1 MRKKRVSLK
10 FLLDE
15 MDKMC
20 KKYYNDGLL
29 KEVLIN
35 SPSYR
40 YKVIAKNK
48 KSRSFLRK
56 IKSFML
62 PYSYL
67 EPVDPY
73 SNVYPNSDEYKVR
86 FSDLVRES
94 KGANKMYFNYS
105 AMREC
110 GYIGHGIAHP
120 TRFGKFTIEP
130 CKAKG
135 YLTMKKEMLNNWI
148 GAQHV

>member
-20 KKYYNDGLL
+20 KKYYNDGVL

-67 EPVDPY
+67 EPVDPD
-73 SNVYPNSDEYKVR
+73 SNVYPNSNEYKVR
-86 FSDLVRES
+86 FSDLVREN
-94 KGANKMYFNYS
+94 KGENKMYFNYS

-110 GYIGHGIAHP
+110 GYIGHGIAYP
-120 TRFGKFTIEP
+120 TRFGEFSIETRKIP
-130 CKAKG
+130 VI
-135 YLTMKKEMLNNWI
+135 TF
-148 GAQHV
+148 

>member
-1 MRKKRVSLK
+1 MRKKRVRLK

-40 YKVIAKNK
+40 YKVITKNK
-48 KSRSFLRK
+48 QSRSYLRK

-62 PYSYL
+62 PYSYI
-67 EPVDPY
+67 EPVYPDA
-73 SNVYPNSDEYKVR
+73 NVNEFTVR

-94 KGANKMYFNYS
+94 KGKNKVYFNYS
-105 AMREC
+105 PTREC
-110 GYIGHGIAHP
+110 GYIGHGVAYP
-120 TRFGKFTIEP
+120 TRFGEFSIETQKIP
-130 CKAKG
+130 VI
-135 YLTMKKEMLNNWI
+135 TF
-148 GAQHV
+148 

>member
-1 MRKKRVSLK
+1 MRKKRVRLK

-40 YKVIAKNK
+40 YKVITKNK
-48 KSRSFLRK
+48 QSRSYLRK

-62 PYSYL
+62 PYSYI
-67 EPVDPY
+67 EPVYPDA
-73 SNVYPNSDEYKVR
+73 NVCPDLNEFTVR
-86 FSDLVRES
+86 FSDLVRET
-94 KGANKMYFNYS
+94 KGENRMYFNYS
-105 AMREC
+105 AIPSC
-110 GYIGHGIAHP
+110 GYIGHGVAHP
-120 TRFGKFTIEP
+120 TRFGEFTTDLYKI
-130 CKAKG
+130 
-135 YLTMKKEMLNNWI
+135 KEDRKTQDFIDNILRQRPNL
-148 GAQHV
+148 

>member
-40 YKVIAKNK
+40 YKVISKNK

-73 SNVYPNSDEYKVR
+73 SNVYPNSDEYKVK

-105 AMREC
+105 AMQEC
-110 GYIGHGIAHP
+110 GYIGQGIAHP

-130 CKAKG
+130 YKPKDDAD
-135 YLTMKKEMLNNWI
+135 MKKEMLNNWL
-148 GAQHV
+148 GETHV